1 MSAYDDDYNDYY
13 DDGDYDSSI
22 YENIIDLMHGSKQDD
37 PRLKYLWDKLQSEQ
51 KTTKMDKRLMYVVNH
66 FSSNDNNT
74 YSSIEER
81 FKICKDE
88 WDVIS
93 VEEKKSFCICSKTP
107 ILHSFYIRNIIN
119 GNTLRIGSE
128 CIRKFSNAKMDNDSE
143 ILLKQ
148 ITYNPENSSTKRR
161 FCPGCKKNNIM
172 PSSEFQIC
180 KPCWK
185 KGKKPESVLY
195 HDGRECESCHRLTIP
210 SFAESWKTK
219 CIDCFRKS
227 QETPK
232 TTSSSTPISSF
243 RICED
248 CREPT
253 IDPNDPSWKKICGP
267 CYQHKMSSYRK
278 CETCKKMVIKKDE
291 PDWKKVCITC
301 FKKSSRK

>member
-1 MSAYDDDYNDYY
+1 MAAYDDDYNDDDEYY
-13 DDGDYDSSI
+13 NKDFINLLYSSETDDEKVKS
-22 YENIIDLMHGSKQDD
+22 
-37 PRLKYLWDKLQSEQ
+37 LWTQLYTEQ

-66 FSSNDNNT
+66 
-74 YSSIEER
+74 YSSPDDIIYPSEEER
-81 FKICKDE
+81 FKTCKDE

-93 VEEKKSFCICSKTP
+93 VEEKESFCICSKNP
-107 ILHSFYIRNIIN
+107 ILHSFYIKNMIN
-119 GNTLRIGSE
+119 GNILRIGSE
-128 CIRKFSNAKMDNDSE
+128 CIRKFSNTKMDHDSA

-195 HDGRECESCHRLTIP
+195 HDGRECESCGRLTIP
-210 SFAESWKTK
+210 SSAESWKKK

-232 TTSSSTPISSF
+232 TTTSSKPISSF

-301 FKKSSRK
+301 FKSSRK